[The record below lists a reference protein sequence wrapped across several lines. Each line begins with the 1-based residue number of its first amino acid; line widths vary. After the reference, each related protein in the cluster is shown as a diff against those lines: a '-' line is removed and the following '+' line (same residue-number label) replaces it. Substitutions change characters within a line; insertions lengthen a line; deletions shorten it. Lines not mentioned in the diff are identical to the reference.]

1 MEIEEAKKFFF
12 ECNCSSFFMFHTD
25 NVKDEEFQNLNISK
39 NVKEEWAYEYLNKCI
54 DEVLDN
60 TTCRNYIKISD
71 LLLNYHNGIFIKKYT
86 EMLAK
91 IQTSE
96 DFDALLK
103 CKDILGMRNLN
114 IKCGILDYAIE
125 CNDTEAT
132 MYLIHYVEDCLSNQ
146 APDDNINRM
155 KEKLQ
160 EYYQY
165 IQ

>member
-1 MEIEEAKKFFF
+1 MEIEEAKQFFL
-12 ECNCSSFFMFHTD
+12 ECNCSSFYMFDTD
-25 NVKDEEFQNLNISK
+25 YIKYEEFENLNISK
-39 NVKEEWAYEYLNKCI
+39 NEKAKWAYEYLNKCI

-60 TTCRNYIKISD
+60 TTSRNYYKISQ
-71 LLLNYHNGIFIKKYT
+71 LLANYHDNIFIKKYT

-91 IQTSE
+91 IETLK
-96 DFDALLK
+96 DFDALLI

-125 CNDTEAT
+125 CNDSESTKF
-132 MYLIHYVEDCLSNQ
+132 LIHYVEDCLVNQ
-146 APDDNINRM
+146 APDDYINRM

-165 IQ
+165 I